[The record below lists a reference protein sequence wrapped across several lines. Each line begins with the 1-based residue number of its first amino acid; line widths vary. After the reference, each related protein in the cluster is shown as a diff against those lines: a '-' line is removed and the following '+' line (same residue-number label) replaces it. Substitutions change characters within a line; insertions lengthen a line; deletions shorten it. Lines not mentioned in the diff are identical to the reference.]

1 MTKLQLSTKL
11 STNTI
16 DEIFNKLTNDDNLND
31 LTKQV
36 LLRNKDSF
44 TSIITNEQFIKR
56 NEFSQKRV
64 INYIIY
70 HFKKWVSN
78 LFKIGGNNNRDGVFG
93 SQGMDY
99 VDCDYFGL
107 KYDDIESNEFDLDNK
122 VWN

>member
-44 TSIITNEQFIKR
+44 TSIITNEQFFKR
-56 NEFSQKRV
+56 NEFSQKR
-64 INYIIY
+64 
-70 HFKKWVSN
+70 KWVSN
-78 LFKIGGNNNRDGVFG
+78 FFKIGGNNNRDEVFG

-122 VWN
+122 VWD